1 MTDYLSAP
9 LGLDRKPA
17 RSRATPVVVLG
28 LSAGLLGAALALF
41 LASVLFR
48 DNRAKP
54 PEQPWTLETAG
65 VRPDDQSVQDK
76 SVQDQPAQ
84 ANAAGRSEQ
93 IVTIIDG
100 KTGAREEVRIPTTGV
115 FIPGDDPQRQ

>member
-28 LSAGLLGAALALF
+28 LSAGLLGAALAL
-41 LASVLFR
+41 SVALVSSR

-54 PEQPWTLETAG
+54 LEQARTLETAG
-65 VRPDDQSVQDK
+65 VRPVDQSIQAK
-76 SVQDQPAQ
+76 SVQDLPTQTNP
-84 ANAAGRSEQ
+84 AGRSEQ
-93 IVTIIDG
+93 IVSIIDG
-100 KTGAREEVRIPTTGV
+100 KTGAREELRIPGTSV
-115 FIPGDDPQRQ
+115 FIPGDNPQRQ

>member
-17 RSRATPVVVLG
+17 RSRATPVVVWG

-41 LASVLFR
+41 LVSVPFR

-54 PEQPWTLETAG
+54 PEQTRTLETAG
-65 VRPDDQSVQDK
+65 VRPQYNYQPVHVQSAEDK
-76 SVQDQPAQ
+76 SVQDRPAQ
-84 ANAAGRSEQ
+84 ANPAGRSEQ

-100 KTGAREEVRIPTTGV
+100 KTGAREEV
-115 FIPGDDPQRQ
+115 